1 MNIYDERVNTVI
13 IIQCSPFITH
23 LLITQIL
30 IQHCHVVG
38 PFVLQSW
45 NFTKELLEN
54 DHEIPIIH

>member
-1 MNIYDERVNTVI
+1 MNIHDERVNTVI

-45 NFTKELLEN
+45 NFTK
-54 DHEIPIIH
+54 